1 MIMQEDEFWK
11 ILEVDY
17 KRLSDTPNVFI
28 VYYKNDDSIELEDLK
43 RYLLSN
49 KYEVSKFDK
58 LGSIPHEPWFFVNPD
73 NKLYAQGHI
82 GVQFAKPYYNHA
94 VTVYE
99 FMHIDER
106 YESTNNIEDA
116 EIKSIFDKYKG
127 KKMLEF

>member
-1 MIMQEDEFWK
+1 MRAG
-11 ILEVDY
+11 
-17 KRLSDTPNVFI
+17 RLSDTPNVFVI
-28 VYYKNDDSIELEDLK
+28 YYKNDDSKDIEVLK
-43 RYLLSN
+43 RYLINN
-49 KYEVSKFDK
+49 KFEISKFDR
-58 LGSIPHEPWFFVNPD
+58 LGSIPHGPCFFANLD

-99 FMHIDER
+99 FMHINER
-106 YESTNNIEDA
+106 YELINNIEDA